1 MSCASVHCR
10 DLFQNHILGSVS
22 VRVDPVEGLLRRLDA
37 LWAKLPYACLYKF
50 SANMNSSFLLKKCP
64 KVLLLDLVVLSCFSK
79 HSGYAIS
86 HSHEECVSSGLSQWL
101 SVFSLIK
108 NVAFSS
114 SCRLV
119 VKSPCGFILH
129 FPRPKTHFSVFS
141 SLALLLLQGS
151 TSSLTSQTTVFHM
164 CVLEIVFF
172 AVLTYPRI
180 IFDEILGY
188 SK

>member
-1 MSCASVHCR
+1 MSKAALCMFIQVFSKYEFFISLEEMPQSVVT
-10 DLFQNHILGSVS
+10 GS
-22 VRVDPVEGLLRRLDA
+22 RLTGI
-37 LWAKLPYACLYKF
+37 
-50 SANMNSSFLLKKCP
+50 
-64 KVLLLDLVVLSCFSK
+64 VLSCFSK

-86 HSHEECVSSGLSQWL
+86 HSLQECVSSGLSQWP

-129 FPRPKTHFSVFS
+129 FPRPKTHLSVFS

-164 CVLEIVFF
+164 CVLETV
-172 AVLTYPRI
+172 VLLCSLIPGLSLMKSWGIPSRKFTSCASRAT
-180 IFDEILGY
+180 
-188 SK
+188 